1 MSRVDPRAGRE
12 AVGASEASAS
22 AERSQMSRLRA
33 WIINHD
39 DSWLFIGAYVTLAV
53 VLSIVISLFW
63 LLVVVGI
70 HFAFEWIRQRHI
82 DRWTPG
88 VLVRVLWELKLDF
101 ALVFFALALAVYM
114 EVVLGAAGLGAA
126 ARTGTMS
133 AARFAGWERAIRGVL
148 ISVDD
153 MAHVARAAGGR
164 RKNGSDAEEPPEAA
178 AETFSMWGG
187 WTQRWAVGDHIGF
200 WLFVVSLLCIAAA
213 PALIGQT
220 PQEVW
225 MTLLEEL
232 RPLPGG
238 E

>member
-1 MSRVDPRAGRE
+1 MPQSDGQVDIVLE
-12 AVGASEASAS
+12 EASSSPEGAP
-22 AERSQMSRLRA
+22 RSRLRE

-70 HFAFEWIRQRHI
+70 HILFEWIRQRHT

-88 VLVRVLWELKLDF
+88 VVVRVLWEVKLDI
-101 ALVFFALALAVYM
+101 ALVMFALALAVYM
-114 EVVLGAAGLGAA
+114 DVVLGAAGLGAA

-153 MAHVARAAGGR
+153 MAHVARAAGGK
-164 RKNGSDAEEPPEAA
+164 RKNGSDTEDSPDA

-200 WLFVVSLLCIAAA
+200 WLLVVSLLCIAAA

-225 MTLLEEL
+225 LTLLEEL